1 MNKLTL
7 AALSKLMMT
16 LVTLLAASLAPSQA
30 AAASHQLDQA
40 QSFIAAA
47 SFNGEAVQF
56 DLDEALSRGS
66 VVLYFFPAAYT
77 RGCDLQAREF
87 AQNVDRFAAL
97 GARIV
102 GVSADGLDKL
112 NEFSADPEYCAG
124 KFPIVSDPE
133 GRVAELFGL
142 SLRSVPADAVD
153 GRGQP
158 LAAAVLPRTS
168 FVIDQDGRIL
178 ARLSSEE
185 DGLSP
190 QAHIHQALRELE
202 EVLLVPDQPSG
213 LEPGS

>member
-1 MNKLTL
+1 MNNFHPLMFLIVTL
-7 AALSKLMMT
+7 GFALS
-16 LVTLLAASLAPSQA
+16 VA
-30 AAASHQLDQA
+30 AAADHPSNQA
-40 QSFIAAA
+40 QSFVAAA

-97 GARIV
+97 GTRIV
-102 GVSADGLDKL
+102 GVSADDLDKL

-133 GRVAELFGL
+133 GHVAELFGL
-142 SLRSVPADAVD
+142 SLRPVPADATD

-168 FVIDQDGRIL
+168 FVIHQDGRIL